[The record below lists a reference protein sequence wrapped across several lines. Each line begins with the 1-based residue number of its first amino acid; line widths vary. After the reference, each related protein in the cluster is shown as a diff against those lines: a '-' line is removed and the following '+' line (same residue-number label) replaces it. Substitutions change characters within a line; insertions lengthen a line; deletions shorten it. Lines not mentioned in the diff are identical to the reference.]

1 MKEIITLTPE
11 QTLRLDILR
20 LLISSGVSAD
30 DILKQAIPLLEWTL
44 GSHHLQPC
52 STDDKE

>member
-1 MKEIITLTPE
+1 MKEIIMLTPE